1 MEKHKFRFKNPLFSI
16 DASTIDLCLNLF
28 PWAEFRK
35 AKDFLGEV
43 KVEVKKVTWPSR
55 KDAMGGTMVVVVVV
69 VIMSIFL
76 GVIDTLL
83 SKIVEALISG

>member
-1 MEKHKFRFKNPLFSI
+1 MLGVRLPPGLYI
-16 DASTIDLCLNLF
+16 LLVDARDTMLG
-28 PWAEFRK
+28 K

-69 VIMSIFL
+69 IIMSIFL
-76 GVIDTLL
+76 GIVDTLL

>member
-1 MEKHKFRFKNPLFSI
+1 MLGVRLPPGLYI
-16 DASTIDLCLNLF
+16 LLVDARDIMLG
-28 PWAEFRK
+28 K

-69 VIMSIFL
+69 IIMSIFL
-76 GVIDTLL
+76 GIVDTLL

>member
-1 MEKHKFRFKNPLFSI
+1 MLG
-16 DASTIDLCLNLF
+16 
-28 PWAEFRK
+28 K

-69 VIMSIFL
+69 VIISIFL
-76 GVIDTLL
+76 GIVDTLL

>member
-1 MEKHKFRFKNPLFSI
+1 MLG
-16 DASTIDLCLNLF
+16 
-28 PWAEFRK
+28 K